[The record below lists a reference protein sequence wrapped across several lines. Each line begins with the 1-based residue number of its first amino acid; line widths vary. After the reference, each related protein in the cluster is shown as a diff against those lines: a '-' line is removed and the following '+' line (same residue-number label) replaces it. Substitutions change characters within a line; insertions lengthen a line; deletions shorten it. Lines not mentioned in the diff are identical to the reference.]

1 MLHIGKKT
9 IKRLPDLDIKDKKSF
24 DSKRVVVTGI
34 FFDPSRG
41 EIEETVVRWGG
52 RLQTGINGSTEIVIQ
67 GDSCYIYFSTREG
80 GGIIL

>member
-1 MLHIGKKT
+1 MLPIDKKK

-41 EIEETVVRWGG
+41 EIEETVVRW
-52 RLQTGINGSTEIVIQ
+52 EDDFKQ
-67 GDSCYIYFSTREG
+67 GLMEV
-80 GGIIL
+80 LKL